1 MIFQGAET
9 LLFTGDSI
17 TDCGRP
23 RPFSAWEDELGNGYV
38 SQVATLLA
46 AHRPEITLRVINTGS
61 SGNRVTDLADRWE
74 EDVLNFQPDWVS
86 VMIGI
91 NDVWRHFDRPFMT
104 QVSPDQYQTILEKA
118 FLNAVGFEWDRS
130 ASDRPETR

>member
-1 MIFQGAET
+1 M
-9 LLFTGDSI
+9 
-17 TDCGRP
+17 
-23 RPFSAWEDELGNGYV
+23 
-38 SQVATLLA
+38 SQAAALLA
-46 AHRPEITLRVINTGS
+46 AHRPEITLRIINTGS

-104 QVSPDQYQTILEKA
+104 QVSLDQYQTILEKA